1 VNPELKRIGR
11 TLGRTATSTAA
22 WGGERVEDAAMWAVN
37 LLRDLPMRLARAA
50 VTTWAA
56 LWGLVTWLP
65 NGVRAWQAGGAT
77 DFARWAGASA
87 RRGGGRLAV
96 LIMQLLDLI
105 GAPELVS
112 LLLRAVTRAT
122 PLTAAEI
129 AAAAAVL
136 GPTGLRY
143 GDVRIAEGGL
153 LRLVFK
159 LNGGRAFTTFHTVN
173 LPTSGGHQRSAVD
186 ILVHELV
193 HVYQHECVG
202 GAYIGE
208 CVYAQATT
216 GYDYGGPEGLRRD
229 RAAGKRY
236 RDYNREQQAQIVQDY
251 FVRLRH
257 GEDLSAYEPFIAE
270 MRERRV

>member
-1 VNPELKRIGR
+1 
-11 TLGRTATSTAA
+11 
-22 WGGERVEDAAMWAVN
+22 MWAVN
-37 LLRDLPMRLARAA
+37 LLRDLPARLARVA
-50 VTTWAA
+50 VTVWAA

-65 NGVRAWQAGGAT
+65 HGGRAWRAGGAT
-77 DFARWAGASA
+77 DFRRWARASL
-87 RRGGGRLAV
+87 RRGGGRLFSLV
-96 LIMQLLDLI
+96 MQLLDLI
-105 GAPELVS
+105 GAPELVG
-112 LLLRAVTRAT
+112 LVLRAVTRAT
-122 PLTAAEI
+122 PLTGAEI

-173 LPTSGGHQRSAVD
+173 LPNRGGHQRSAVD

-202 GAYIGE
+202 GVYIGE

-216 GYDYGGPEGLRRD
+216 GYDYGGPENSRRRSSRITSCGCGMARISRPMSRSSPRCAIGKSEGLGEHSQRWHIQHGRCRRGRSCALGD
-229 RAAGKRY
+229 
-236 RDYNREQQAQIVQDY
+236 QIVASNRAN
-251 FVRLRH
+251 VPTCT
-257 GEDLSAYEPFIAE
+257 SSTPC
-270 MRERRV
+270 